1 MKTTALALVLL
12 GGCLYAH
19 SDDGTPPKDPPPD
32 QPTARQ
38 LFETNVYPVLEQ
50 KCAGC
55 HGGTSIDPGIGFLP
69 PGADAAYDRITSDP
83 GLVGDF
89 HASDAPITLK
99 TAGSHQGV
107 RFTADESGRLVQWL
121 DAELAERN

>member
-12 GGCLYAH
+12 GGCLY
-19 SDDGTPPKDPPPD
+19 SQSGDDRPPSDPPPS

-38 LFETNVYPVLEQ
+38 LFETSVYPVLEV

-55 HGGTSIDPGIGFLP
+55 HGAEIDPAMSFVP
-69 PGADAAYDRITSDP
+69 ATADAAYDRITTDSA
-83 GLVGDF
+83 LVGDF
-89 HASDAPITLK
+89 HADRAPITLK
-99 TAGSHQGV
+99 TQGSHQGV
-107 RFTADESGRLVQWL
+107 RFTADESAKLVQWL